1 MNGQRQK
8 NLLMLITGLA
18 LAFVF
23 GWFLRGSLYHDEIL
37 VETEKKITESRL
49 EISSVEE
56 SSPAPSPEV
65 SQVEKEMAVAK
76 RPEPSAK
83 DLSSVEETESAG
95 TDSRRIDLNLA
106 TAVELQTLPGIG
118 EVLAQ
123 RIIDY
128 REESGGFQF
137 VEELMDIKG
146 IGEKTFKKIAEYVEV
161 R

>member
-8 NLLMLITGLA
+8 NLLVLITGLA

-49 EISSVEE
+49 EISSEE
-56 SSPAPSPEV
+56 EPSPVPSLEV
-65 SQVEKEMAVAK
+65 SQVEKETAVGK
-76 RPEPSAK
+76 MPEPFAK
-83 DLSSVEETESAG
+83 ALSSVEETEPAG
-95 TDSRRIDLNLA
+95 ADSRRIDLNSA
-106 TAVELQTLPGIG
+106 TVAELQTLPGIG